1 MVPNKRVWS
10 LQVFLV
16 QSASCQTSDTL
27 SENMFQ
33 KWNSE
38 LVGKESFSQ
47 IQEKY
52 LRAQEKALCFLS
64 PNKSSGRCVH
74 TSCGPIRNLSIC
86 FPRWPGAR
94 TQEGTELLTIPF
106 SFRPILP
113 MLFLWGSDTAQ
124 VWPNCG
130 DQSTKVSQAS
140 GLRWRTCVRKRWPSP
155 KCQLSR
161 ITISGKMCVAVMWQ
175 THYQK
180 TQHLMWKA

>member
-86 FPRWPGAR
+86 FPRGQGPGLRRVLSCSPFPSPSA
-94 TQEGTELLTIPF
+94 PF
-106 SFRPILP
+106 SPCFFSGGLTQHRSGPTVGTRAQRSHKHLG
-113 MLFLWGSDTAQ
+113 WGGGH
-124 VWPNCG
+124 VCG
-130 DQSTKVSQAS
+130 RGGPAPSANSAESQSQAK
-140 GLRWRTCVRKRWPSP
+140 CV
-155 KCQLSR
+155 
-161 ITISGKMCVAVMWQ
+161 WQ
-175 THYQK
+175 
-180 TQHLMWKA
+180 